1 MGVKT
6 LTITEE
12 AYELLSREKK
22 GKESF
27 SEVIKRLARERGELK
42 DSFGA
47 WTMTDEEEERIFSA
61 LKKDW
66 RNATLAIRTTADL
79 AGSGKKHASVSEMK
93 HLLDRMRAKDL

>member
-1 MGVKT
+1 MFMFTRKHTALGVKT

-12 AYELLSREKK
+12 AYDLLAREKR

-47 WTMTDEEEERIFSA
+47 WTMSQEEEERIFSS
-61 LKKDW
+61 LKKHW
-66 RNATLAIRTTADL
+66 KKATVTARSPG
-79 AGSGKKHASVSEMK
+79 A
-93 HLLDRMRAKDL
+93 RRF

>member
-12 AYELLSREKK
+12 AYELLAREKK

-42 DSFGA
+42 DSFGT
-47 WTMTDEEEERIFSA
+47 WKMTDDEEERIFSS
-61 LKKDW
+61 LKKNW
-66 RNATLAIRTTADL
+66 KKTPASWSSRSQQGQQKERAISL
-79 AGSGKKHASVSEMK
+79 L
-93 HLLDRMRAKDL
+93 HLRKRENP

>member
-12 AYELLSREKK
+12 AYELLAREKK

-47 WTMTDEEEERIFSA
+47 WTMSQEEEERVFSN
-61 LKKDW
+61 LKKNW
-66 RNATLAIRTTADL
+66 KKTTLRVR
-79 AGSGKKHASVSEMK
+79 GGKETSAEMPG
-93 HLLDRMRAKDL
+93 H